1 MVEAL
6 DKNVNPPISVE
17 PVDAYQVAFLFH
29 QGSEAITVSRLIPA
43 DVWDAGAKSWANW
56 LLWKGNPQEN
66 YLFHTFLMKKINGSK
81 T

>member
-1 MVEAL
+1 MAETL

-29 QGSEAITVSRLIPA
+29 QGLEKITVTRLIPA
-43 DVWDAGAKSWANW
+43 DVWDAGAKTWANW
-56 LLWKGNPQEN
+56 LLWNGNPNEN
-66 YLFHTFLMKKINGSK
+66 YLFHTFLQKKI